1 MGRGSYVR
9 CPSCGSGNR
18 AGDPACYQCGAGLVE
33 AASESTAA
41 PTSESTSTAT
51 SAARQVALEIEHTQ
65 ATWRWGFHVAVLALA
80 AWLAVPYFT
89 RPAHYGVLDYAI
101 LPFHEAGHYFLM
113 PFAPQFLVVA
123 GGTLAQ
129 LGLPLGFAIYFLW
142 RRKEPFAACVSGFWM
157 CACMQNMAIYMKDA
171 RFLLLPLFGA
181 DPLDGHDWNYL
192 FGKLH
197 LLHQSV
203 AIGDFFQ
210 GLGRL
215 GMLALL
221 ATMLGL
227 VIRQRPV
234 RPRS

>member
-1 MGRGSYVR
+1 MSPGHYTR
-9 CPSCGSGNR
+9 CPSCGSGNL
-18 AGDPACYQCGAGLVE
+18 AGDATCFQCGAALAGDAPLP
-33 AASESTAA
+33 SSTGD
-41 PTSESTSTAT
+41 SKAT
-51 SAARQVALEIEHTQ
+51 TAARQVALEIEQ
-65 ATWRWGFHVAVLALA
+65 AQASWRWGFHAVVLALA
-80 AWLAVPYFT
+80 AWMAVPYFT

-101 LPFHEAGHYFLM
+101 LPFHEAGHYLLM

-129 LGLPLGFAIYFLW
+129 LGVPLGFALYFLGK
-142 RRKEPFAACVSGFWM
+142 RREPFAACVAAFWL
-157 CACMQNMAIYMKDA
+157 CASLQSMGIYMKDA

-192 FGKLH
+192 FGRLH
-197 LLHQSV
+197 LLHHSV
-203 AIGDFFQ
+203 AIGAFFQ

-227 VIRQRPV
+227 VIRERPV
-234 RPRS
+234 RPPA